1 MGEASWHQRWQKER
15 KRGTVFPFT
24 VLCTCQNG
32 VFRVFFSLFLL
43 LFDLLLLH
51 TPARLLCN
59 TTETPSG
66 IERRCNVSESVC
78 LCGPG
83 QIPPSPKLIFSVSFI
98 FVLSHTHTHAH
109 TSLIFQLWT
118 TFLLFF
124 FFWAV
129 RQNAKLPPP
138 SLHTHAHTH
147 LKFRAFSAS
156 PSQIFPV
163 NALAII
169 WVH

>member
-1 MGEASWHQRWQKER
+1 MGEASWHQRWQKKR

-32 VFRVFFSLFLL
+32 VFRVFFFLFLL
-43 LFDLLLLH
+43 LFYLLLLH

-78 LCGPG
+78 VCVSVWSRTDPTIPKTHFLC
-83 QIPPSPKLIFSVSFI
+83 LFHFRT
-98 FVLSHTHTHAH
+98 LSHTHAH
-109 TSLIFQLWT
+109 TQALSFSCGQL
-118 TFLLFF
+118 FFFFF

-138 SLHTHAHTH
+138 SLHTHTHTYTSNSGPFLH
-147 LKFRAFSAS
+147 LQARFS
-156 PSQIFPV
+156 
-163 NALAII
+163 LLTL
-169 WVH
+169 

>member
-1 MGEASWHQRWQKER
+1 MSAQQSSCRCYNTICCSNLWVKPLDIKGGKKER
-15 KRGTVFPFT
+15 KRGTMFPFT

-43 LFDLLLLH
+43 LFYLLLLH

-98 FVLSHTHTHAH
+98 FALSLTHTHAH

-124 FFWAV
+124 F
-129 RQNAKLPPP
+129 
-138 SLHTHAHTH
+138 
-147 LKFRAFSAS
+147 
-156 PSQIFPV
+156 
-163 NALAII
+163 
-169 WVH
+169 